1 MITTI
6 SNLQQQEI
14 SKEKL
19 TQCEAES
26 RLTQSRSSVAFIR
39 SIGGMV
45 GQIPCLSRG
54 DTVHDDEMIRLLISD
69 FMHC

>member
-6 SNLQQQEI
+6 SNLQQEI

-19 TQCEAES
+19 TECEAES

-39 SIGGMV
+39 STGGMA
-45 GQIPCLSRG
+45 GQILCLSRG
-54 DTVHDDEMIRLLISD
+54 DTGHDDEMIRLISD

>member
-1 MITTI
+1 MITTTI
-6 SNLQQQEI
+6 SNLQQEI

-19 TQCEAES
+19 TECEAES

-39 SIGGMV
+39 SSGGMA
-45 GQIPCLSRG
+45 GQILCLSRG
-54 DTVHDDEMIRLLISD
+54 YKVHDDEMKRLISD

>member
-39 SIGGMV
+39 SAGGIA
-45 GQIPCLSRG
+45 GQILCLSRG
-54 DTVHDDEMIRLLISD
+54 DMVHDDEMIRLISD
-69 FMHC
+69 IKHC